1 MSTTEQKQISFFSEL
16 QRRNVVRVAVF
27 YVLAAWL
34 VIQVA
39 DVLFGMLG
47 VPDWSGRLVLGLL
60 ALGLPIAL
68 VFAWVFE
75 LTPEG
80 VKKQREVDLQRSI
93 VHETGRKLNVAI
105 GILAVIAIAG
115 MIVDRW
121 IPRSNVPA
129 VAEQPIPAPA
139 AGESDV
145 ATVSEQPSIAVLP
158 FADMS
163 QAGDQEYFADGL
175 SEELLNLLAQ
185 IDELKVIGRTSS
197 FQFKGRNEDLRVIG
211 EQLGV
216 ANILEGSVRK
226 SGDKLR
232 VTAQLIRASDGSHLW
247 SDTYDRQLDD
257 VFALQDE
264 IASAVVDVLR
274 LKLLGETRSVRAA
287 RHDPA
292 AYNLY
297 LEGRFEGERRT
308 EQSLDRAVT
317 LYREA
322 IERDPGF
329 ALAWVGLSI
338 AYQDQA
344 GQTGQLPFDEGYGLA
359 RDAVERALA
368 IDPTLPRAHAAL
380 ARIQGNYD
388 WDWAAADASATR
400 ALELAPTDAD
410 ILGTVGVRDLAM
422 GRFHE
427 GVERFGEAIER
438 DPLRAPLHYNQA
450 LALIAAGRYDEA
462 ETAARRAVTLAAA
475 DSSGYYWNVALAVLL
490 QGRFDE
496 AAALVAR
503 ESDEFWRL
511 FGEALI
517 AHAQRRQQE
526 ADKLLERMIAEEAE
540 VAAYQIAELYAWR
553 DQPDEAFEWLERAYQ
568 QRDPG
573 VSEIL
578 GSPFLQR
585 LAQDPRYGAFL
596 DKVGLP
602 KLAA

>member
-60 ALGLPIAL
+60 ALGFPIAL